1 MTLGGNRPGAGL
13 VVGLGFVA
21 LGAIVAYDTA
31 VMRIPP
37 TYAKVGPQVFPYL
50 TAVALA
56 LLGAYFIFQGR
67 AGRKE
72 ALHADTTET
81 DWTALAAISAGLLSQ
96 ALLIE
101 FLGFILSA
109 ALVFVLVAWGFGSRK
124 IVRDSA
130 IAIALST
137 VVYVGFTQFLNLQ
150 LPAGIFKGLL

>member
-1 MTLGGNRPGAGL
+1 VTVGGNRSKAGL

-50 TAVALA
+50 TAMALA
-56 LLGAYFIFQGR
+56 LLGAFFIFQGR
-67 AGRKE
+67 AGKNE
-72 ALHADTTET
+72 ALHADTKET

-101 FLGFILSA
+101 FLGFIISA
-109 ALVFVLVAWGFGSRK
+109 ALLFVLVAWGFGSRK
-124 IVRDSA
+124 IVRDSV
-130 IAIALST
+130 IAIVLSG